1 MEADVDEEGW
11 YEQGQRP
18 EQKPS
23 IRTTRHALRLTFQF
37 EGDKVQLINTER
49 LEKLVPPM
57 IGDPPEEGHHT
68 GEWLQVRDGDDR
80 PIFTRLLNDPLR
92 TRVEVHDPEEG
103 PHIVVGPPG
112 RGTFDV
118 LVPDLP
124 DAAHVVVF
132 ASPALGKA
140 RGRGLRPAE
149 PLGRFDLRRKGNDP
163 GTTS

>member
-1 MEADVDEEGW
+1 MDEKGW

-18 EQKPS
+18 EPKPS
-23 IRTTRHALRLTFQF
+23 LPATRQALRLTFEF
-37 EGDKVQLINTER
+37 DGTEVKLIDIER

-57 IGDPPEEGHHT
+57 IGDPPDEGEHV

-103 PHIVVGPPG
+103 PHIVVGPPD
-112 RGTFDV
+112 RGTFDA

-124 DAAHVVVF
+124 DAAYAVLF
-132 ASPALGKA
+132 ASPAPGKG

-149 PLGRFDLRRKGNDP
+149 PLGRFDLRGQENDP
-163 GTTS
+163 GTAS